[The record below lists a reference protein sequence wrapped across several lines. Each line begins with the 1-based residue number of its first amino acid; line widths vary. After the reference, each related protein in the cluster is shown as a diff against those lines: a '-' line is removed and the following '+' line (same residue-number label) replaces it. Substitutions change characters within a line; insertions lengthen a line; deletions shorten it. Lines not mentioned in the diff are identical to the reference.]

1 MNSGVKS
8 TRKPSGRESSDFT
21 GIDGSPINHRPVQ
34 HGLDWLDA
42 TDGLFGEREAQ
53 SNGTEQFTL
62 DIYRTAA
69 HTLQNAG
76 FSQRSAAETGED
88 DGLFGPE
95 ILQDTEDFDLE
106 LFDPIALENGFSDA
120 AESRADV
127 LQWEEL
133 LTPGQRK

>member
-1 MNSGVKS
+1 M
-8 TRKPSGRESSDFT
+8 
-21 GIDGSPINHRPVQ
+21 NHRPVQ

-62 DIYRTAA
+62 DIYRTAT